1 MKKFLVITLL
11 IIAVIIIAVYTF
23 IVGTIKLMIG
33 GISLGVMVVI
43 LLIVW
48 LVWKVKD

>member
-11 IIAVIIIAVYTF
+11 IIAAIIIAVYTF
-23 IVGTIKLMIG
+23 IVGTIKLIIG
-33 GISLGVMVVI
+33 GISLGALLVI

-48 LVWKVKD
+48 LVWKIKD